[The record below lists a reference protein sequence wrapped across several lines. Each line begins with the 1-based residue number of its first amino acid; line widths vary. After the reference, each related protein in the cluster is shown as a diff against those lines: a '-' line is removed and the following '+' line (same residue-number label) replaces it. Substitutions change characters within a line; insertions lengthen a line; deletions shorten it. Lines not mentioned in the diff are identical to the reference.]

1 MKPVLCYLDMPE
13 YQTCERANLLALAAQ
28 QAVIQGCSLEV
39 NENSSYTELMNFC
52 SEKLHLSD
60 GCIID
65 FLAVNMPLSVQE
77 HADKDAEFLNKA
89 CETAEEFFKL
99 LWQRYKDTGS
109 SEFIAINS
117 SGNGTIETADI
128 CVSFQQY
135 NKPDISEPLEPATLN
150 ISIGSST
157 SSKRLTA
164 AVYPNIDKDGNL
176 QIKGWK
182 ME

>member
-1 MKPVLCYLDMPE
+1 MKPVLCYLDMSE
-13 YQTCERANLLALAAQ
+13 YQTYERANLLALAAQ
-28 QAVIQGCSLEV
+28 QAVIQGCNIEV

-52 SEKLHLSD
+52 NEKLHLSD
-60 GCIID
+60 NCIID
-65 FLAVNMPLSVQE
+65 FLAANMPLSVQE
-77 HADKDAEFLNKA
+77 QTDKDAELLNKA

-117 SGNGTIETADI
+117 SGNGTIEAADI

-135 NKPDISEPLEPATLN
+135 NKPDISEPLEPATLSV
-150 ISIGSST
+150 SIGSST

-164 AVYPNIDKDGNL
+164 TVHPKLDENGNL
-176 QIKGWK
+176 QIKGW
-182 ME
+182 EVE

>member
-1 MKPVLCYLDMPE
+1 MKPVFCYLDMPE

-28 QAVIQGCSLEV
+28 QAVIQE
-39 NENSSYTELMNFC
+39 
-52 SEKLHLSD
+52 
-60 GCIID
+60 
-65 FLAVNMPLSVQE
+65 Q
-77 HADKDAEFLNKA
+77 ADKDAEFLNKA

-99 LWQRYKDTGS
+99 IWQRYKDTGS
-109 SEFIAINS
+109 SEFISINS
-117 SGNGTIETADI
+117 SGNGTIETANI
-128 CVSFQQY
+128 CISFQQH

-164 AVYPNIDKDGNL
+164 TVYPKLDKDGNL
-176 QIKGWK
+176 QIEGWK